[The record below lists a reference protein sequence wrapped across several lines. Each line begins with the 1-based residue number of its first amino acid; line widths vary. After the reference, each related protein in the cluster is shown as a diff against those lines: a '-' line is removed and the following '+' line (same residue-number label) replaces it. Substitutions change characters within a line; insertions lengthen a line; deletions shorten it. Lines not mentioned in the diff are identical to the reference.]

1 MARGGARRNL
11 ADLIDAVGDQSPVDG
26 TPSPQPAGPAT
37 SAPLDQLVANPRN
50 PRDELGDLSDLASIV
65 DGQLQPALV
74 VTRGAYLAL
83 YPEDHEAIGEARW
96 VVVNGCRR
104 LAAATKYGCAE
115 LEFVVKDDVASSR
128 ARLLSVVIDENIG
141 RQDFDVIEE
150 AKAVEALVAE
160 CGTAEAA
167 AAQLK
172 KTAGWVSQRRALL
185 KLAPE
190 LQAALRRGD
199 LAVRVARSLAKVPL
213 EEQVAKWQA
222 EQAKAD
228 SSESSD
234 ADDTPRERPPVD
246 APRIAKALKRF
257 GARPDVL
264 ADAISEYM
272 DTDQLRK
279 LVLALT
285 VALETSAKR

>member
-1 MARGGARRNL
+1 MARGGARKNL

-26 TPSPQPAGPAT
+26 TTSQSGAPAT
-37 SAPLDQLVANPRN
+37 SAPLDQFVANPRN

-65 DGQLQPALV
+65 DGQLQSALV
-74 VTRGAYLAL
+74 VTRDAYLAL
-83 YPEDHEAIGEARW
+83 YPDDREAVGQARW

-104 LAAATKYGCAE
+104 LAAAAKYGCAE
-115 LEFVVKDDVASSR
+115 LEFVVKDEVASSR

-150 AKAVEALVAE
+150 AKAVEALVVE

-167 AAQLK
+167 AVQLK

-199 LAVRVARSLAKVPL
+199 LAIRVARSLAKVPL

-228 SSESSD
+228 SDTPD
-234 ADDTPRERPPVD
+234 ADDAPRERPPVD

-257 GARPDVL
+257 DARPEVL

-272 DTDQLRK
+272 DTEQLK
-279 LVLALT
+279 NLILALT
-285 VALETSAKR
+285 AALETSAKR